1 MKNSRMEMS
10 IVLPCLNEEETLESC
25 INEIQKMAAE
35 NEIDIEI
42 IVADNGSTD
51 GSIEIAERYKV
62 KIVNVETKGYGAALH
77 SGILATSNEYV
88 LMGDSDMSYNFNHA
102 PQFLNALN
110 SGADLVMGNR
120 FRGGIHKGAMPW
132 LHRYVGNPVLSQI
145 ARILFRIPVYDFHCG
160 LRAIRK
166 TVYLQASP
174 VTKGME
180 FATEMIIR
188 ISNVGGNIFEVPT
201 ELRVD
206 GRSRA
211 PHLRSFPD
219 GWRHL
224 KLMLL
229 YSPKFLQIYPGL
241 ALMILGIS
249 GVFQYFF
256 FGEISLLFTK
266 GSLQTGVFSLVSLS
280 LGAQLFV
287 SGVLN
292 MEYAKQKGVLR
303 FAGGGGLVKFLK
315 SRFGVGTAFALFFL
329 GFLLMIPLLSS
340 WQDSNFSYLDPTPS
354 SRVVFLSS
362 FLGVMG
368 AQILISALQVRQFAS
383 RFW

>member
-1 MKNSRMEMS
+1 VKSNSRDMS
-10 IVLPCLNEEETLESC
+10 VVLPCLNEQETLEYC
-25 INEIQKMAAE
+25 IIEIQTMAAE
-35 NEIDIEI
+35 NGIRIEI

-62 KIVNVETKGYGAALH
+62 KIVNVETRGYGSALH
-77 SGILATSNEYV
+77 SGILAASNEYV

-102 PQFLNALN
+102 PEFLKALN

-120 FRGGIHKGAMPW
+120 FRGGIQKGAMPW
-132 LHRYVGNPVLSQI
+132 LHRYIGNPVLSQI
-145 ARILFRIPVYDFHCG
+145 ARMLFHIPVYDFHCG

-188 ISNVGGNIFEVPT
+188 IANVGGNIFEVPT

-206 GRSRA
+206 GRNRA

-229 YSPKFLQIYPGL
+229 YSPKFIQIYPGL
-241 ALMILGIS
+241 TLMLFGIS

-256 FGEISLLFTK
+256 FGEIYLLFAK
-266 GSLQTGVFSLVSLS
+266 GSSQTAVLSLVALS
-280 LGAQLFV
+280 LGAQLLV

-303 FAGGGGLVKFLK
+303 FTGGGRLVRFLK
-315 SRFGVGTAFALFFL
+315 SRSGVGTALVFFFL
-329 GFLLMIPLLSS
+329 GFILFTPLLLS
-340 WQDSNFSYLDPTPS
+340 WRDSNYTYLDPIGS
-354 SRVVFLSS
+354 SEVVFLSS
-362 FLGVMG
+362 FLTVMG

>member
-1 MKNSRMEMS
+1 MTV
-10 IVLPCLNEEETLESC
+10 VLPCLNEAETLEGC
-25 INEIQKMAAE
+25 INEIQKMADD
-35 NEIDIEI
+35 NNIKIEI

-51 GSIEIAERYKV
+51 DSLKIAERYQV
-62 KIVNVETKGYGAALH
+62 KIVNVQIRGYGAALH
-77 SGILATSNEYV
+77 SGIFSSSNEFV
-88 LMGDSDMSYNFNHA
+88 LMGDSDMSYNFSHA
-102 PQFLNALN
+102 PDFLKALN
-110 SGADLVMGNR
+110 SGADLVIGNR
-120 FRGGIHKGAMPW
+120 FRGGIQKGAMPW
-132 LHRYVGNPVLSQI
+132 LHRYLGNPALSVI
-145 ARILFRIPVYDFHCG
+145 ARILFRIPIYDFHCG

-166 TVYLQASP
+166 SVYLKASP
-174 VTKGME
+174 VTTGME

-188 ISNVGGNIFEVPT
+188 IVNVGGKVIEVPT

-229 YSPKFLQIYPGL
+229 YSPRFLQIYPGTM
-241 ALMILGIS
+241 LMFIGIS

-256 FGEISLLFTK
+256 FGEIDLLFAK
-266 GSLQTGVFSLVSLS
+266 GSSQTGVFSLVSLS

-287 SGVLN
+287 SGILN

-303 FAGGGGLVKFLK
+303 FTSGGRFMKLLR
-315 SRFGVGTAFALFFL
+315 SRLGVGVACGLLAL
-329 GFLLMIPLLSS
+329 GFLLMIPLLLK
-340 WQDSNFSYLDPTPS
+340 WQESGFSYLDPIGS
-354 SRVVFLSS
+354 SKIVFMSS
-362 FLGVMG
+362 FFGVMG